1 MSAQREP
8 AIIRRHPAADLP
20 PRPAASPRRAEPEV
34 RAEPPAPVASDA
46 TVSPSNGSGNDDLS
60 ASVSTEGSRDVTA
73 RPSVRASA
81 ERFTEQH
88 NVRIRPS
95 TKLRLNRAVDKLRY
109 ETGDRTISIASL
121 TDAALC
127 EYLDSR
133 GIQPIV

>member
-20 PRPAASPRRAEPEV
+20 SRPTTSPRRVEPEV
-34 RAEPPAPVASDA
+34 RAEPAASVPDA
-46 TVSPSNGSGNDDLS
+46 ALNPGRGSEENDDPRS
-60 ASVSTEGSRDVTA
+60 SVSNEVTPEA
-73 RPSVRASA
+73 TFRPSVGATA
-81 ERFTEQH
+81 EKFTEQH

-109 ETGDRTISIASL
+109 ETGDRSISIASL

-127 EYLDSR
+127 EYLDRR
-133 GIQPIV
+133 GI

>member
-20 PRPAASPRRAEPEV
+20 SRPAATPRRVEPEAPPESAAPAA
-34 RAEPPAPVASDA
+34 AEVVKSASDFSSREE
-46 TVSPSNGSGNDDLS
+46 VSVPTPNQTRVSDNTFS
-60 ASVSTEGSRDVTA
+60 AVGTN
-73 RPSVRASA
+73 A
-81 ERFTEQH
+81 EKFTEQH

-109 ETGDRTISIASL
+109 ETGDRSISIASL

-127 EYLDSR
+127 EYLDKQ
-133 GIQPIV
+133 GI

>member
-20 PRPAASPRRAEPEV
+20 SRPTVSPRRVEPEAKPASTASS
-34 RAEPPAPVASDA
+34 AEATESAGGVSSRNEPTFPSSNEASDMTNVRSA
-46 TVSPSNGSGNDDLS
+46 TGTN
-60 ASVSTEGSRDVTA
+60 TEKFS
-73 RPSVRASA
+73 
-81 ERFTEQH
+81 EQH

-109 ETGDRTISIASL
+109 ETGDRSISIASL

-127 EYLDSR
+127 EYLDKR
-133 GIQPIV
+133 GIQPLD